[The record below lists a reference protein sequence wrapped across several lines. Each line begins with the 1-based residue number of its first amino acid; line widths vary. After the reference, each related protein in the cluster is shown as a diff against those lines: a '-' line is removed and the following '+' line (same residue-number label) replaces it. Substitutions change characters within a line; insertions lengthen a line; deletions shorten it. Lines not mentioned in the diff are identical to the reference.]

1 MTDKS
6 IDLALVQITEMREV
20 QYARFSFYA
29 IILIILCRN
38 ATDNVNSAKCEKGA
52 FMKSWNHP
60 IIAIIIILN
69 LT

>member
-6 IDLALVQITEMREV
+6 IDLALVQITEMREI

-38 ATDNVNSAKCEKGA
+38 ATDNVNQQNVKRE
-52 FMKSWNHP
+52 
-60 IIAIIIILN
+60 
-69 LT
+69 